1 MAYIGRRL
9 IIILL
14 SQADV
19 SSRQKNSLPRPTETG
34 WPMKNSGRP
43 QTDMGLTLVKMSRR
57 QNFFGRSLMNE
68 QSPTACTPKHLCNS
82 PFSCPKTRHKLNE
95 MNSPQIHFSVK
106 PYFQAKKNPYSTTLQ
121 PAGGGRETQFQWK
134 LTTWT
139 LGPLRKRMAMYSR
152 LKSPICA
159 VAWTS

>member
-1 MAYIGRRL
+1 MIHRLTYISLPIGNSIAPMAYIGRRL
-9 IIILL
+9 IIIIM

-34 WPMKNSGRP
+34 WPMKNSVRP
-43 QTDMGLTLVKMSRR
+43 QADMGLTLVKMSRR

-68 QSPTACTPKHLCNS
+68 QSPTVCTPKHLCNS

-106 PYFQAKKNPYSTTLQ
+106 HFLSAPLKNQTLQ
-121 PAGGGRETQFQWK
+121 DGAALTCCTERETF
-134 LTTWT
+134 
-139 LGPLRKRMAMYSR
+139 
-152 LKSPICA
+152 
-159 VAWTS
+159 